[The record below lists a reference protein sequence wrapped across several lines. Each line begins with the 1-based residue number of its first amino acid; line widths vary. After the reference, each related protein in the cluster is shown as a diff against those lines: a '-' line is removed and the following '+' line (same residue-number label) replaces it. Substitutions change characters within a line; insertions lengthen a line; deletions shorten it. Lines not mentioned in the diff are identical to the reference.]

1 MQRLYYQDLFKSLT
15 EHRPHEV
22 VSHFK
27 KKMDE
32 KALQETNSRALSLLQ
47 IAAREGYVDAVLML
61 IYAGAT
67 VDQTQEIKHED
78 QFVMNQAESSAF
90 YLAMQRGH
98 LQVAEMLLVCGASKE
113 HAIQCA
119 RRDQNHKL
127 AEAISNLKVSETT
140 VRYML
145 FWTVRNNSQHYSDRL
160 FNFLKPY
167 CKAMKMSA
175 DVRAV
180 RALFLAGKQKNSDSL
195 SIPSEDKHELET
207 SEHVIFQK
215 LAQGLEL
222 KEPLANDT
230 ADSIAD
236 YAIKH
241 KQYVALKNLLS
252 FCNVPRLLARA
263 LRDRNKDL
271 ASFILINYHFDRY
284 RVMSDLFRKKLFHY
298 WLYYCDSPQG
308 CLHEIMS
315 RATLKDCQITNE
327 QHENIAYLKKH
338 NIDVT
343 NTLMYCIADRYSNPE
358 FVNLM
363 TTRDI
368 AMSDRIRLQMPSAA
382 ENRLKFYRKTAVFV
396 QRRFQNFRLEL
407 VLPKSTSQ
415 DKDGSYRLPDDVWR
429 HVASFFDVRTR
440 ANMHAVSSHFNATLK
455 KIESQQ
461 KKKALEKFQASLV
474 HAITL
479 QQEKIDK
486 ESSFFRFLRRQCGFI
501 SACTGLNI
509 ALFGLAALPFSVMI
523 FMEKT
528 IDDLQRHMENL
539 FLEDYHYQNCYA
551 LIFKNFYGDRYC
563 DHRFIKTM
571 TDAVAQCVEW
581 CDQYESEISHRN
593 WMMGIYIVFGMISL
607 GSIFGSLGLLTEL
620 RPSRRKEYA
629 ETDPD
634 FLNEEIIAFI
644 NEQAP
649 KLKLEGIGEVDT
661 PVAFIRAAENLLE
674 HVTQCLSELDPQS
687 PAEEESDVA
696 VTITDKQ
703 QDVEVE
709 NAVEIDEDD
718 RLAPLRVP
726 LLSGGESNGEVAVE
740 MAGLSRAL
748 R

>member
-127 AEAISNLKVSETT
+127 AEAISNLKVRETT
-140 VRYML
+140 LRYML
-145 FWTVRNNSQHYSDRL
+145 FWATKNYSKHYGNHL
-160 FNFLKPY
+160 LNFLKPDPKELKV
-167 CKAMKMSA
+167 CA
-175 DVRAV
+175 DVRIAENHT
-180 RALFLAGKQKNSDSL
+180 LEE
-195 SIPSEDKHELET
+195 SEY
-207 SEHVIFQK
+207 VIFQK
-215 LAQGLEL
+215 LSQGLEL
-222 KEPLANDT
+222 KEPLDNDT

-241 KQYVALKNLLS
+241 KQYDALKKLLNH
-252 FCNVPRLLARA
+252 CNVPRLLARA

-271 ASFILINYHFDRY
+271 ASFILVNYHFDRY

-429 HVASFFDVRTR
+429 YVASFFDVRTR
-440 ANMHAVSSHFNATLK
+440 ANTHAVSSHFNATLK

-474 HAITL
+474 HAINL

-523 FMEKT
+523 FMNKT
-528 IDDLQRHMENL
+528 IDDLERHMENL

-551 LIFKNFYGDRYC
+551 LIYKNFYGDRFC

-571 TDAVAQCVEW
+571 TAAVAQCVEW
-581 CDQYESEISHRN
+581 CDQYDSEISHRN
-593 WMMGIYIVFGMISL
+593 WMMGVYIIFGMISL